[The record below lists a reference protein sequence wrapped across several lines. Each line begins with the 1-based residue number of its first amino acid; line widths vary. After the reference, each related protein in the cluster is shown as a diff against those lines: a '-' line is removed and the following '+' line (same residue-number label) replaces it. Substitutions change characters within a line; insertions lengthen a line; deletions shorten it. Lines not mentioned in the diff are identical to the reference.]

1 MSNDGIID
9 QKDMAYIYNWI
20 LFSHE
25 KEQNSAICSGMDGPK
40 DCHAEWSKSD
50 RERQVSSDI
59 SFIRWNF
66 KKWYVQMKVFTK
78 LKWSPG
84 CRKLIMVTKRGKG
97 YEG

>member
-1 MSNDGIID
+1 MSNDGIIV

-66 KKWYVQMKVFTK
+66 KKWYLQMKVFTK

-84 CRKLIMVTKRGKG
+84 CRKRIIVTKEGKG
-97 YEG
+97 YEE